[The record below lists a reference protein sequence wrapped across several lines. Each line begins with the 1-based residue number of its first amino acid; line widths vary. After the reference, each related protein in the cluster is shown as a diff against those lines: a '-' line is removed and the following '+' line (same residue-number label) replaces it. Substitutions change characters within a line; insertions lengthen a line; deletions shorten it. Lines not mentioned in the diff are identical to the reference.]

1 MNYWVLPES
10 GIPVSKTTVK
20 RITEVERGFEV
31 NKDILK
37 SFYAEVSENS
47 RTENCQLTDPLAHR
61 TGRS

>member
-20 RITEVERGFEV
+20 RITEVERGLEV

-37 SFYAEVSENS
+37 SFYAEVSEKFKNRKLS
-47 RTENCQLTDPLAHR
+47 ADGSISP
-61 TGRS
+61 